1 MKKNESNRKIFLSKN
16 IKNFVKH
23 NSDDSTSDYE
33 MIKIFS
39 FLKNKKIQIK
49 AQMKIICLNILI

>member
-1 MKKNESNRKIFLSKN
+1 MKKNESNRKIFLSRN

-23 NSDDSTSDYE
+23 NSDDSASDYE
-33 MIKIFS
+33 MINIFS
-39 FLKNKKIQIK
+39 FLKNKKIQKK